1 MTESKAAGIYDPIG
15 PWSRSPL
22 DPQPA
27 LVGDLKADVAIVGGG
42 YLGLSAAL
50 RLRRAGCEV
59 ALLEQSFCGAGASG
73 RNAGHLT
80 PTIGK
85 DVYTCLR
92 QWGVERG
99 LALAAFAEAAVDA
112 TEARIA
118 ALNIDCDYVGNGNI
132 VAGLHPA
139 HRKPLEA
146 AAAAMS
152 AAGLP
157 TSFLEDRDLRA
168 RGLPR
173 AFRFGLLER
182 RGGHL
187 NPGKYARGLR
197 FAALAAGVKIFE
209 HTAVTGVREGPQPRL
224 RTAMG
229 HVSAKQVLIATNAY
243 VQPDLAGAAG
253 RILPLRVT
261 LFQTEPLSSMQRQ
274 GLGWPGGEGV
284 YTAHEIME
292 SYRITP
298 EGRLVGGS
306 K

>member
-1 MTESKAAGIYDPIG
+1 MWRSLAGGIWGFQRHFAFVAPAVR
-15 PWSRSPL
+15 WLCSSR
-22 DPQPA
+22 A
-27 LVGDLKADVAIVGGG
+27 
-42 YLGLSAAL
+42 SAA
-50 RLRRAGCEV
+50 RAR
-59 ALLEQSFCGAGASG
+59 AA

-99 LALAAFAEAAVDA
+99 LALATFAEAAVDA
-112 TEARIA
+112 TEARIR
-118 ALNIDCDYVGNGNI
+118 ALNLDCDYVGNGNI

-157 TSFLEDRDLRA
+157 ASFLEDRDLRA
-168 RGLPR
+168 RGLPA
-173 AFRFGLLER
+173 AFRSGVLER

-187 NPGKYARGLR
+187 NPGKYAHGLR
-197 FAALAAGVKIFE
+197 CAALAAGVRIFE

-229 HVSAKQVLIATNAY
+229 HVSARQVLIATNAY

-261 LFQTEPLSSMQRQ
+261 LFQTEPLTVLLPSASSAARFWSPTRMRIF
-274 GLGWPGGEGV
+274 GGFLQFD
-284 YTAHEIME
+284 
-292 SYRITP
+292 SWCC
-298 EGRLVGGS
+298 
-306 K
+306 

>member
-1 MTESKAAGIYDPIG
+1 M
-15 PWSRSPL
+15 
-22 DPQPA
+22 
-27 LVGDLKADVAIVGGG
+27 VAIAPRSAARLGGRPEGRCGDRWRG

-182 RGGHL
+182 RGD
-187 NPGKYARGLR
+187 
-197 FAALAAGVKIFE
+197 I
-209 HTAVTGVREGPQPRL
+209 
-224 RTAMG
+224 
-229 HVSAKQVLIATNAY
+229 SI
-243 VQPDLAGAAG
+243 
-253 RILPLRVT
+253 
-261 LFQTEPLSSMQRQ
+261 
-274 GLGWPGGEGV
+274 
-284 YTAHEIME
+284 
-292 SYRITP
+292 P
-298 EGRLVGGS
+298 ENMPVAFDS
-306 K
+306 PP